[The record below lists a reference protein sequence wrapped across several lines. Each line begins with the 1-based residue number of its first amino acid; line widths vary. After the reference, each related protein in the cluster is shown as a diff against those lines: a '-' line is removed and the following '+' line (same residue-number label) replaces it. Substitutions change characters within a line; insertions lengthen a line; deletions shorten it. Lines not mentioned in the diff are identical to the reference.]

1 MATDIPVHMMFLNRI
16 SALSYYLSILYL
28 YQFSDERLPDENN
41 RTEREKKQIQVEVSR
56 AQKWADMINQDSV
69 KKYFGPKVS
78 KM

>member
-1 MATDIPVHMMFLNRI
+1 MMFLNSPKI
-16 SALSYYLSILYL
+16 SSLSYYLLILYL

>member
-1 MATDIPVHMMFLNRI
+1 MMSLNRI
-16 SALSYYLSILYL
+16 SSLSYYLLILYI

>member
-1 MATDIPVHMMFLNRI
+1 MMFLNRI
-16 SALSYYLSILYL
+16 SSLSYYLSILYL

>member
-1 MATDIPVHMMFLNRI
+1 MMSSNKF
-16 SALSYYLSILYL
+16 SSLSYFLLILYL

-78 KM
+78 QI

>member
-1 MATDIPVHMMFLNRI
+1 MFLNRI
-16 SALSYYLSILYL
+16 SSLSYYLFILYL

-56 AQKWADMINQDSV
+56 AQKWADMINHDSV

>member
-1 MATDIPVHMMFLNRI
+1 MMFLNRI
-16 SALSYYLSILYL
+16 SSLSYYLSILYL

-56 AQKWADMINQDSV
+56 AQKWADMINHDSV
-69 KKYFGPKVS
+69 KKYFGLKVS

>member
-1 MATDIPVHMMFLNRI
+1 MMFLNSPEI
-16 SALSYYLSILYL
+16 SSLSYYLSILYL

>member
-1 MATDIPVHMMFLNRI
+1 MMSLNRI
-16 SALSYYLSILYL
+16 SSLSYHLFILYL

>member
-1 MATDIPVHMMFLNRI
+1 MMSLNRI
-16 SALSYYLSILYL
+16 SSLSYYLLILYL

>member
-1 MATDIPVHMMFLNRI
+1 MI
-16 SALSYYLSILYL
+16 SSLSYYLLILYI

>member
-1 MATDIPVHMMFLNRI
+1 MMFLNRI
-16 SALSYYLSILYL
+16 SSLWYYLFMLYL

>member
-1 MATDIPVHMMFLNRI
+1 M
-16 SALSYYLSILYL
+16 

-78 KM
+78 QI

>member
-1 MATDIPVHMMFLNRI
+1 MMFLNSSPKI
-16 SALSYYLSILYL
+16 SSLSYYLFILYL